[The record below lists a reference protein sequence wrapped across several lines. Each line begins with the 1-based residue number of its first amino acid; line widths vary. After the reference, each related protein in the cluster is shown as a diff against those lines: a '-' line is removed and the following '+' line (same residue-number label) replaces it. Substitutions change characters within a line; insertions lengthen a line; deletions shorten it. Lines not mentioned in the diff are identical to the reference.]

1 MQRSQQIEQR
11 KREKRERKA
20 RGLRNASSSGSS
32 SSSETLSLSDP
43 PTPPNEAAPL
53 AVADEAERLSTSHTP
68 PIPASTTL
76 AYRKVV
82 MRRSHSNMVDSR
94 IRGADLYVVRLL
106 QDTHSKAKMKEQRR
120 RQRGQTSV
128 SDTAS
133 NVRPQYADSR
143 PCWRCLEWMYWAGI
157 KRVFWTDTDGVW
169 HGDKVVQLLFG
180 SANPNGLASMTSSAV
195 YVPVH
200 LTQYEH
206 AAAKLRIKTSSQRSC
221 MDDNDTFLM

>member
-1 MQRSQQIEQR
+1 MQRAQQIEQR
-11 KREKRERKA
+11 KQEKRERKA
-20 RGLRNASSSGSS
+20 RGLRNASSSSS
-32 SSSETLSLSDP
+32 STSNETLSSSCP
-43 PTPPNEAAPL
+43 TTPPNEDATL
-53 AVADEAERLSTSHTP
+53 AVANEPARLSASQTP
-68 PIPASTTL
+68 PAPASTTI

-82 MRRSHSNMVDSR
+82 LRRSPSYMADSR

-120 RQRGQTSV
+120 RQRGPTSV
-128 SDTAS
+128 LDTAI

-157 KRVFWTDTDGVW
+157 KRVFWTDTEGVW

-180 SANPNGLASMTSSAV
+180 TAFSNGPASMTSSAV

-206 AAAKLRIKTSSQRSC
+206 AAAKLRFKTPSQRSC
-221 MDDNDTFLM
+221 VDDDDTFPM

>member
-1 MQRSQQIEQR
+1 MQRAQQIEQR
-11 KREKRERKA
+11 KQEKRERKA
-20 RGLRNASSSGSS
+20 RGLRNASSSSS
-32 SSSETLSLSDP
+32 STSGETLSSSDP
-43 PTPPNEAAPL
+43 PTPPNEDAPL
-53 AVADEAERLSTSHTP
+53 AAVNEPARLSASDTP
-68 PIPASTTL
+68 PAPASTTL

-82 MRRSHSNMVDSR
+82 LRRSQSYMADSR

-120 RQRGQTSV
+120 RQRGHTSV
-128 SDTAS
+128 SDTAVDVS
-133 NVRPQYADSR
+133 PQYADSR

-157 KRVFWTDTDGVW
+157 KRVFWTDAEGVW

-180 SANPNGLASMTSSAV
+180 SAYPNSPASMTSAAV

-206 AAAKLRIKTSSQRSC
+206 AAAKLRIGTPSQRSC
-221 MDDNDTFLM
+221 IDDNDTIPM